1 MNTENN
7 HTAAPPV
14 LSIEQFCQSHS
25 ISRAFFNKLR
35 QSNQAPDLIMVGRRV
50 LISTEA
56 AADWRNRHT
65 VKAARP

>member
-1 MNTENN
+1 MGTENN
-7 HTAAPPV
+7 QPAASPV

-35 QSNQAPDLIMVGRRV
+35 QSNQAPDLILVGRRV

-56 AADWRNRHT
+56 AAAWRARFT
-65 VKAARP
+65 VRAKP